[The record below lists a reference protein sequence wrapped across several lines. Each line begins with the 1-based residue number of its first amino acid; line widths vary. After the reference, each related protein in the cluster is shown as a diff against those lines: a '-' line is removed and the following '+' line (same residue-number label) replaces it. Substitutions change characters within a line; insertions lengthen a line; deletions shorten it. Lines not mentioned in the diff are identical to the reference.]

1 MPPPPPQLAQPQWF
15 FLFFLVMWMGIS
27 GLLAVVGGWSSLAT
41 LYRANSP
48 AEGERFYFRSGSL
61 GHRSFPVSYSGC
73 LFPTINSQGLY
84 LSIFLLFRFL
94 SPPLFIP
101 WSKVES
107 IDLKR
112 FLFFRYVVITLRGHW
127 ARISLRGAPGL
138 KAKEEYEKAQ
148 THPAL

>member
-1 MPPPPPQLAQPQWF
+1 MPPSPQQLVEAQWF
-15 FLFFLVMWMGIS
+15 LPFFLIMWLGIS
-27 GLLAVVGGWSSLAT
+27 GLLAVIGGWSSLST
-41 LYRANSP
+41 LYRADTP

-61 GHRSFPVSYSGC
+61 GRGSFPVSYGGC

-84 LSIFLLFRFL
+84 LSIFLPFRFL

-107 IDLKR
+107 IDLRR
-112 FLFFRYVVITLRGHW
+112 FLFFTYVVITLRDHW
-127 ARISLRGAPGL
+127 ARISLRGAPGI

-148 THPAL
+148 THAVL